1 MNALPPALV
10 VVGHGSRSPEWISA
24 FKSFVDEIGRTPGL
38 KDVYASVTPAYLESA
53 APGLA
58 DAVLAQLALGVAEVV
73 VVPVF
78 LTASSHL
85 TEDIPGILGVPGTS
99 RHIVRRLM
107 GEGVPVLPEGL
118 PIRVASLG
126 DVREVLFR
134 NVSRRLALE
143 SRDRRHEGVVLV
155 AYGSTIHHDRWE
167 TLLHGL
173 RADLLGAGWAA
184 TQHAY
189 CGHVVQLSPDPTR
202 DAIVS
207 VASEAG
213 VRRVHVKP
221 LLLARSALQTGP
233 IAAGVAAAAELL
245 QRRAVEVIHDGDAI
259 LPDGDLA
266 ARAGH
271 AALHALGITPPLGGR
286 RLGKPA
292 GDA

>member
-10 VVGHGSRSPEWISA
+10 IVGHGSRSPEWTAA
-24 FKSFVDEIGRTPGL
+24 FRAFVDDVALTPGL
-38 KDVYASVTPAYLESA
+38 RDVYASVTPAYLESA
-53 APGLA
+53 SPGLA
-58 DAVLAQLALGVAEVV
+58 DAVLAQLRLGVSEVV

-78 LTASSHL
+78 LTASTHL
-85 TEDIPGILGVPGTS
+85 TEDVPGILGVPGTP
-99 RHIVRRLM
+99 RHVVRRLM
-107 GEGVPVLPEGL
+107 GEGTPVLPEGL
-118 PIRVASLG
+118 PVRLASLG

-134 NVSRRLALE
+134 NVSRRLALHT
-143 SRDRRHEGVVLV
+143 RDRRHEGVVLV
-155 AYGSTIHHDRWE
+155 AYGSTIHHERWE
-167 TLLHGL
+167 ALLHGI
-173 RADLLGAGWAA
+173 RSDLLGAGWAA

-221 LLLARSALQTGP
+221 ILLAQSALQSGP
-233 IAAGVAAAAELL
+233 IAAGALAAAELL
-245 QRRAVEVIHDGDAI
+245 QRRHVEVLHDGDAI

-271 AALHALGITPPLGGR
+271 AALFALGISPPLGGR
-286 RLGKPA
+286 RLGTPA